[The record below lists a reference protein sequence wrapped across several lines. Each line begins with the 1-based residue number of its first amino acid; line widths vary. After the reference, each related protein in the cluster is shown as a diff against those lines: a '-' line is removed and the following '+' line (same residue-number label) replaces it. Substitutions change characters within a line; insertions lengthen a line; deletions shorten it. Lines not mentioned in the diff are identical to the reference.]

1 MTSRRQY
8 LALSAL
14 LYTLLLNAEVTNGNP
29 AAPQQKKPNIIIMLA
44 DDMGWNDVGFHGS
57 NQIPTPNIDALAY
70 DGIILNQH
78 YVPALC
84 TPSRSA
90 LLTGKHP
97 IHTGMQHLVILE
109 PEAWGLPLKEK
120 TMPQYLRDV
129 GYVTR
134 AIGKWHLGFFKKEYT
149 PIYRGFDSHYGYWNG
164 YHDYYDHTVEATFRP
179 WRGYDMRRDLDVDWD
194 AVGQYS
200 TDLFTAE
207 AVRTILN
214 HDTTSAEARPLFMY
228 IAHLAPHSG
237 NEDDPLQA
245 PEDARARVDHIKD
258 AHRRSYAAM
267 VSKLDD
273 SVGEVMDAL
282 RRKGMLENS
291 IVLFMSDNGAP
302 THGIHFNKGSNY
314 PLRGMKQSPWEGGVR
329 NVAAIWSPLL
339 NKTQRVSNQLM
350 HTSDWLPTFL
360 SAAGADTS
368 EIKGLYGVDQWK
380 ALSEDLP
387 SPRTEVLNNI
397 DDIDKYASFR
407 RGDWKYI
414 NGTTMGGRNDAWY
427 GDKGRGSAEPEY
439 DIEAVLG
446 SKSATASYSVR
457 TRRARRGLARQ
468 PLEEGLIRM
477 LRSQAEV
484 RCRRKRGTE
493 QHGAGSAT
501 EEEAD
506 VVESPKYACRPLE
519 APCLFNLRD
528 DPCETTNLAASRPM
542 VILSLEESLS
552 RYRKSAVPP
561 GNPEKDDPNA
571 DPAFWNNTWVNW
583 ADHRPPKEH
592 HDTVSVKVVPSPP
605 QEVNQAI
612 PQSVEI
618 TVIVAI
624 VVLLVFVVGIGL
636 HKVFR
641 TGKKMDM

>member
-1 MTSRRQY
+1 MARMAERRICPAFQCV
-8 LALSAL
+8 LLVALMCAAVQSS
-14 LYTLLLNAEVTNGNP
+14 P
-29 AAPQQKKPNIIIMLA
+29 ATHKKKPHIIVMLA

-120 TMPQYLRDV
+120 TMAQYLRDA

-134 AIGKWHLGFFKKEYT
+134 AVGKWHLGYFKKEYT

-164 YHDYYDHTVEATFRP
+164 YHDYYDHSVEATFRP
-179 WRGYDMRRDLDVDWD
+179 WKGYDMRRDLDVDWD
-194 AVGQYS
+194 AKGQYS

-207 AVRTILN
+207 AVRAISS
-214 HDTTSAEARPLFMY
+214 HDTSPEAPPLFMY

-237 NEDDPLQA
+237 NEDNPLQA
-245 PEDARARVDHIKD
+245 PEDALARVMHIKD
-258 AHRRSYAAM
+258 EQRRAYAAM
-267 VSKLDD
+267 VAKLDD

-291 IVLFMSDNGAP
+291 IVLFLSDNGGA
-302 THGIHFNKGSNY
+302 THGIHYNRGSNF
-314 PLRGMKQSPWEGGVR
+314 PLRGMKHSPWEGGVR
-329 NVAAIWSPLL
+329 GVAAVWSPLL
-339 NKTQRVSNQLM
+339 NKTQRVSNQLI
-350 HTSDWLPTFL
+350 HVTDWLPTFL
-360 SAAGADTS
+360 SAAGVDMS
-368 EIKGLYGVDQWK
+368 EMTDFYGVDQWK
-380 ALSEDLP
+380 ALSEDSS
-387 SPRTEVLNNI
+387 SPRTEVLHNVDEI
-397 DDIDKYASFR
+397 DNYAALR

-414 NGTTMGGRNDAWY
+414 NGTTQRGQSDSWY
-427 GDKGRGSAEPEY
+427 GDSGRGSEEPEY
-439 DIEAVLG
+439 DIEAILG

-457 TRRARRGLARQ
+457 SRRARRGLVRQ
-468 PLEEGLIRM
+468 PLEESLVRM

-484 RCRRKRGTE
+484 RCRRNK
-493 QHGAGSAT
+493 ADASAA
-501 EEEAD
+501 EEEAE
-506 VVESPKYACRPLE
+506 VAASSGYACRPLV

-528 DPCETTNLAASRPM
+528 DPCETTNLAASRPL
-542 VILSLEESLS
+542 VVLSLEESLS

-561 GNPEKDDPNA
+561 GNPKSDDPNA
-571 DPAFWNNTWVNW
+571 DPAYWNNTWVNW
-583 ADHRPPKEH
+583 ADHRAPNR
-592 HDTVSVKVVPSPP
+592 DFVDVVTVRTPTDAFA
-605 QEVNQAI
+605 AI
-612 PQSVEI
+612 PQSVQI

-624 VVLLVFVVGIGL
+624 VVLLVFVIALGL
-636 HKVFR
+636 HRVLR
-641 TGKKMDM
+641 SRKKMDM

>member
-1 MTSRRQY
+1 MADWRRCPSLTLCLMVL
-8 LALSAL
+8 LAVLVSSDLS
-14 LYTLLLNAEVTNGNP
+14 NGNP
-29 AAPQQKKPNIIIMLA
+29 ASAKKKPHIIIIYA

-120 TMPQYLRDV
+120 TMAQYLRDA
-129 GYVTR
+129 GYITR
-134 AIGKWHLGFFKKEYT
+134 AVGKWHLGYFKKEYT

-164 YHDYYDHTVEATFRP
+164 YHDYYDHSVEATFRP
-179 WRGYDMRRDLDVDWD
+179 WKGYDLRRDMDVDWD
-194 AVGQYS
+194 AIGQYS

-207 AVRTILN
+207 AVRSISS
-214 HDTTSAEARPLFMY
+214 HDTTSPDAPPLFMY

-237 NEDDPLQA
+237 NEDNPLQA
-245 PEDARARVDHIKD
+245 PEDAMARVLHIKD
-258 AHRRSYAAM
+258 EQRRAYAAM

-273 SVGEVMDAL
+273 SVGEVMEAL

-302 THGIHFNKGSNY
+302 THGIHYNRGSNF
-314 PLRGMKQSPWEGGVR
+314 PLRGMKQSPWEGGIR
-329 NVAAIWSPLL
+329 GVAAIWSPLL
-339 NKTQRVSNQLM
+339 NKTQRVSNQLI
-350 HTSDWLPTFL
+350 HISDWLPTFL
-360 SAAGADTS
+360 SAAGEDISDLTD
-368 EIKGLYGVDQWK
+368 LYGVDQWK
-380 ALSEDLP
+380 ALSEGLS
-387 SPRTEVLNNI
+387 SPRTEVLHNI
-397 DDIDKYASFR
+397 DEIDKYAALR

-414 NGTTMGGRNDAWY
+414 NGTTMGGKSDSWY
-427 GDKGRGSAEPEY
+427 GDTGRGSDDPEY

-468 PLEEGLIRM
+468 PLEESLVRM
-477 LRSQAEV
+477 LRAQAEV
-484 RCRRKRGTE
+484 RCKRKTSDS
-493 QHGAGSAT
+493 SAK
-501 EEEAD
+501 EEEAEPA
-506 VVESPKYACRPLE
+506 ESGRYACRPLE

-528 DPCETTNLAASRPM
+528 DPCETTNLASTRPL
-542 VILSLEESLS
+542 VVLSLEESLS

-561 GNPEKDDPNA
+561 GNPKSDDPNA

-583 ADHRPPKEH
+583 ADHRPPKH
-592 HDTVSVKVVPSPP
+592 HDDVVVVTVKPNVDPLS
-605 QEVNQAI
+605 AI

-624 VVLLVFVVGIGL
+624 VVLLVFVIGL
-636 HKVFR
+636 GLHRVLR
-641 TGKKMDM
+641 SRKKMDM